1 MMDRI
6 KIKGITARMVS
17 DMMARVIN
25 LNSNAPDDVFYA
37 FEFAGCVNSVTFTK
51 YREGAVMDSFRGTT
65 ELETVFHK
73 YAYLD
78 NDDLGHPL
86 SVIEQLIATEELMQR
101 EGKK

>member
-1 MMDRI
+1 MDRI

-25 LNSNAPDDVFYA
+25 LNSNAPEDVFYA

-51 YREGAVMDSFRGTT
+51 YREGAVVDSFIGST
-65 ELETVFHK
+65 ELVTVFHE

-78 NDDLGHPL
+78 RGDDLGHPL
-86 SVIEQLIATEELMQR
+86 SAIEQLIAYEELLQR